1 MADKP
6 AKLSKEERKIRSNL
20 AKSSQDVTAEMIK
33 QVKVGDNLDKILG
46 SIFQN
51 ENKIAKL
58 NKDLND

>member
-6 AKLSKEERKIRSNL
+6 AKLSKDERKIRSNL